1 MTAGEKCYKII
12 VAEQIKSFMR
22 KIKGRKGIHMLRRWI
37 SKKNIAAAMAAM
49 LAFVMAGCGENAIP
63 EMTKEEI
70 QAVGEYAAIT
80 LMKYDASKRSR
91 LVNLPET
98 AKPETDVP
106 KTPVPEQ
113 KPSGM
118 GPVDNTPVV
127 DVSQNN
133 ADDSDDLNEA
143 LELAQGINVIYQGET
158 VCARYPMDKEVGFGV
173 PASKGNK
180 LLVMNFL
187 VANDTGEEQVVD
199 LNARKITIRMTVNKE
214 FSKWVLPAVLP
225 NDLLTLDESI
235 PAGGSVEAVL
245 LVEIDENLAA
255 DIQTISFH
263 LKNGE
268 NAYTIYIK

>member
-1 MTAGEKCYKII
+1 
-12 VAEQIKSFMR
+12 
-22 KIKGRKGIHMLRRWI
+22 MLRRWI
-37 SKKNIAAAMAAM
+37 SKKYIVTVMAAM
-49 LAFVMAGCGENAIP
+49 LAFVMAGCGENEIP

-98 AKPETDVP
+98 SKPETDVP
-106 KTPVPEQ
+106 KTPVSEQ

-118 GPVDNTPVV
+118 GPVDDTPIV
-127 DVSQNN
+127 DASQNS

-143 LELAQGINVIYQGET
+143 LGLAQGINVIYRGET
-158 VCARYPMDKEVGFGV
+158 VCARYPMDEEVGFAV
-173 PASKGNK
+173 SASKGKK

-187 VANDTGEEQVVD
+187 VANDTGEEQAVD

-214 FSKWVLPAVLP
+214 YSKWVLPAVLP
-225 NDLLTLDESI
+225 NDLVTLDETI

-255 DIQTISFH
+255 DIQSISFH

-268 NAYTIYIK
+268 NAYTIHVK

>member
-1 MTAGEKCYKII
+1 
-12 VAEQIKSFMR
+12 
-22 KIKGRKGIHMLRRWI
+22 MLRRWI
-37 SKKNIAAAMAAM
+37 NKKYIAAAMAVM

-63 EMTKEEI
+63 EMTKDEI

-91 LVNLPET
+91 LVDLPE
-98 AKPETDVP
+98 ASKPDTDVP
-106 KTPVPEQ
+106 KTPVSEQ

-118 GPVDNTPVV
+118 GPVDDTPVV
-127 DVSQNN
+127 DVSENN
-133 ADDSDDLNEA
+133 ADDLNEA
-143 LELAQGINVIYQGET
+143 LGLAQGINVIYRGET
-158 VCARYPMDKEVGFGV
+158 VCTRYPMDEEVGFAV
-173 PASKGNK
+173 SASKGNK

-199 LNARKITIRMTVNKE
+199 LSDRKREIRMTVNKE

-225 NDLLTLDESI
+225 NDLLTLKESI

-245 LVEIDENLAA
+245 LVEIDENLTS
-255 DIQTISFH
+255 DIQSVSFH

-268 NAYTIYIK
+268 NAYTIHIK

>member
-1 MTAGEKCYKII
+1 
-12 VAEQIKSFMR
+12 
-22 KIKGRKGIHMLRRWI
+22 MLRRWI
-37 SKKNIAAAMAAM
+37 SKKYIAAVMAVM

-98 AKPETDVP
+98 AKPENTKPETDMP
-106 KTPVPEQ
+106 KTPVPVQE
-113 KPSGM
+113 PSGM
-118 GPVDNTPVV
+118 GPVDDTPVV
-127 DVSQNN
+127 DVSQDN
-133 ADDSDDLNEA
+133 ADDSVDLNEA
-143 LELAQGINVIYQGET
+143 LELAQGINVIYRGET
-158 VCARYPMDKEVGFGV
+158 VCARYPMDEEVGFAV
-173 PASKGNK
+173 SASKGKK

-187 VANDTGEEQVVD
+187 VENDTGEEKMVD
-199 LNARKITIRMTVNKE
+199 LNARKITIRMTVNEE

-225 NDLLTLDESI
+225 NDLVALEEAI
-235 PAGGSVEAVL
+235 PAGESVEAVL

-255 DIQTISFH
+255 DIQSITFH

-268 NAYTIYIK
+268 NAYTIHVK

>member
-1 MTAGEKCYKII
+1 
-12 VAEQIKSFMR
+12 
-22 KIKGRKGIHMLRRWI
+22 MLRRWI
-37 SKKNIAAAMAAM
+37 SKKNIAAVMVTM
-49 LAFVMAGCGENAIP
+49 LALVMAGCGENAIP

-133 ADDSDDLNEA
+133 TDDSDDLNKA
-143 LELAQGINVIYQGET
+143 LELAQGINVTYQGET
-158 VCARYPMDKEVGFGV
+158 VCSKYPMDEEVGFAV
-173 PASKGNK
+173 PASKGKK

-187 VANDTGEEQVVD
+187 VANNTGEEQAID
-199 LNARKITIRMTVNKE
+199 LKARKITIRMTVNKE
-214 FSKWVLPAVLP
+214 FSKWVLLTGLP
-225 NDLLTLDESI
+225 NDLTAMEETI
-235 PAGGSVEAVL
+235 PAGGSVEVVL
-245 LVEIDENLAA
+245 LAEIDENLTS
-255 DIQTISFH
+255 DIQSITFH

-268 NAYTIYIK
+268 NAYTIHIK

>member
-1 MTAGEKCYKII
+1 
-12 VAEQIKSFMR
+12 
-22 KIKGRKGIHMLRRWI
+22 MLRRWI
-37 SKKNIAAAMAAM
+37 SKKNIAAAMVVM
-49 LAFVMAGCGENAIP
+49 LTFVMAGCGENEIP

-106 KTPVPEQ
+106 KTPVSEQ

-118 GPVDNTPVV
+118 GPVDDTPVV
-127 DVSQNN
+127 DVPQNGEE
-133 ADDSDDLNEA
+133 DSDDLNEA
-143 LELAQGINVIYQGET
+143 LGLAQGINVIYRGET
-158 VCARYPMDKEVGFGV
+158 VCSKYPTDEEVGFGV
-173 PASKGNK
+173 SASKGKK
-180 LLVMNFL
+180 LLVLNFL
-187 VANDTGEEQVVD
+187 MANDTGEEQAIN
-199 LNARKITIRMTVNKE
+199 LKARKITIRMTVNKE

-225 NDLLTLDESI
+225 NDLLTLDETI

-255 DIQTISFH
+255 DIQSISFH
-263 LKNGE
+263 LKNDE
-268 NAYTIYIK
+268 NAYTIHIK

>member
-1 MTAGEKCYKII
+1 M
-12 VAEQIKSFMR
+12 
-22 KIKGRKGIHMLRRWI
+22 
-37 SKKNIAAAMAAM
+37 SKKYIAAVMAAM
-49 LAFVMAGCGENAIP
+49 LAFVMTGCGENAIP

-91 LVNLPET
+91 LVDLPE
-98 AKPETDVP
+98 ASKPDTDVP
-106 KTPVPEQ
+106 KTPVSEQ

-118 GPVDNTPVV
+118 GPVDDTPVV
-127 DVSQNN
+127 DMSQNN
-133 ADDSDDLNEA
+133 EDDSDDLNEA
-143 LELAQGINVIYQGET
+143 LELAQGINVIYRGET
-158 VCARYPMDKEVGFGV
+158 VYTRYPMDEEVGFAV
-173 PASKGNK
+173 SASKGKK

-199 LNARKITIRMTVNKE
+199 LKARKITIRMTVNKE

-225 NDLLTLDESI
+225 NDLLTLDETI

-245 LVEIDENLAA
+245 LVEIDENLAT
-255 DIQTISFH
+255 DIQSISFH

-268 NAYTIYIK
+268 NAYTIHIK